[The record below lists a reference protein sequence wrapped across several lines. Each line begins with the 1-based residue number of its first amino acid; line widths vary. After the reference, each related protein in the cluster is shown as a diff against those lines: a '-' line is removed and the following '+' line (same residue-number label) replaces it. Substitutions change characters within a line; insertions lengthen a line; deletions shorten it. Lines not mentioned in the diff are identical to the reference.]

1 MPGSR
6 YVYWILTI
14 KASDWS
20 LPSEIQLPLC
30 WLKGQKEMSENRYE
44 HWQLVAGFSTKQSL
58 RRVKEFFCNTAHC
71 EPSRSSAAEAYC
83 WKDDTRIPGSQFEL
97 GAKPVNP
104 ASKTDWEMVWE
115 HAKSGRILSIPANIR
130 VQNYRTIRAIGS
142 DYSCAP
148 EIVRSCDVFWGSSG
162 TGKSRRAW
170 EEAGI
175 LSYCK
180 SPRSKFWDGYQGE
193 ENVVLDEFR
202 GGIDV
207 SYLLRWLD
215 RYPCRVEIK
224 GSSMPLSMK
233 KMWITSNLSPDLWY
247 PDLDNDTLV
256 ALRRRLNI
264 IHFN

>member
-6 YVYWILTI
+6 FIYWMLTI
-14 KASDWS
+14 PSRDWQPPES
-20 LPSEIQLPLC
+20 LIYPVV
-30 WLKGQKEMSENRYE
+30 WLKGQKELAEGGYE
-44 HWQLVAGFSTKQSL
+44 HWQIIVGFSSKQSL
-58 RRVKEFFCNTAHC
+58 RRVKECFCNTAHC
-71 EPSRSSAAEAYC
+71 EPSRSVAAEAYV
-83 WKDDTRIPGSQFEL
+83 WKESTRVTGSQFEL
-97 GAKPVNP
+97 GAKPLNP
-104 ASKTDWEMVWE
+104 SSKTDWEMVWE
-115 HAKSGRILSIPANIR
+115 AAKSGRIMEIPANVR

-142 DYSCAP
+142 DYSRAP
-148 EIVRSCDVFWGSSG
+148 EIVRSCNVYWGVSG
-162 TGKSRRAW
+162 SGKSRRAW

-193 ENVVLDEFR
+193 EHVVLDEFR

-233 KMWITSNLSPDLWY
+233 IMWITSNLSPDLWY